1 MADAVIDVYVILPIK
16 LKQVA
21 LPNHNGKAANAGSA
35 GRYDAGLELVV
46 GDGGAL
52 DSAPD
57 QIAIQTVGQV
67 AAIESVG
74 PLPQVAREMLGA
86 DPMMG
91 ADQPGFDVAEQ
102 RVDDRE
108 ELAGIGAVILDHR
121 VCFKYSPRPASRP
134 R

>member
-1 MADAVIDVYVILPIK
+1 M
-16 LKQVA
+16 
-21 LPNHNGKAANAGSA
+21 PNHNGKAADAGSA
-35 GRYDAGLELVV
+35 ARYGAGLELVV

-67 AAIESVG
+67 AAIEPVG
-74 PLPQVAREMLGA
+74 PLPQIAREMLGA

-108 ELAGIGAVILDHR
+108 ELAGIGAVVLDDR
-121 VCFKYSPRPASRP
+121 GVLKYSPRSAP